1 MTSTPLEGLP
11 FTTLGLL
18 AALCLA
24 TVAHELGHLL
34 VAARLR
40 IPVRRITVGLGP
52 ILWRREAGA
61 LPELV
66 WRLAPLG
73 MAIGVPG
80 RRDDDGTLRRP
91 VEHDMLV
98 AAAGPAASFLLPVAL
113 VGLAALLRAGPGLES
128 WLIAT
133 ALLSAL
139 LGLSNLLPLPG
150 LDGGHLVVLG
160 AARLGWVLS
169 PRQEIQVHRVGLRL
183 VVLATV
189 VFLGARVAGIA

>member
-1 MTSTPLEGLP
+1 MA
-11 FTTLGLL
+11 LGD
-18 AALCLA
+18 
-24 TVAHELGHLL
+24 
-34 VAARLR
+34 
-40 IPVRRITVGLGP
+40 
-52 ILWRREAGA
+52 WRRS
-61 LPELV
+61 
-66 WRLAPLG
+66 
-73 MAIGVPG
+73 
-80 RRDDDGTLRRP
+80 T
-91 VEHDMLV
+91 
-98 AAAGPAASFLLPVAL
+98 
-113 VGLAALLRAGPGLES
+113 GPGLES